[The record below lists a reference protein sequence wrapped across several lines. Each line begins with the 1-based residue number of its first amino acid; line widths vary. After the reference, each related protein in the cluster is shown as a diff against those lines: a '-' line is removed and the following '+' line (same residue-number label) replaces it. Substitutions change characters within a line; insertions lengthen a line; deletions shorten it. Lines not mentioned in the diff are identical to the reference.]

1 MRINVA
7 QLLKEAVGEVRHYE
21 IAETDADMPLE
32 GEARLLRT
40 DRGIL
45 VTGRLKTRVR
55 ETCSRC
61 LEQFDCP
68 LALEMEEEVFPTRDA
83 TTGAVLPVPPEA
95 AFTIDENHELNLGE
109 AVRQYVLLTV
119 PMKPICREDCAGLC
133 PRCGANLNNGP
144 CGCPE
149 EGLDPRWGKL
159 RGLSLEE

>member
-7 QLLKEAVGEVRHYE
+7 QLLKEAVGEVRHYK

-32 GEARLLRT
+32 GEAQLLRT

-61 LEQFDCP
+61 LEQFDCS
-68 LALEMEEEVFPTRDA
+68 LSLEMEEEVFPPRGA

-95 AFTIDENHELNLGE
+95 VFTIDENHELDLGE
-109 AVRQYVLLTV
+109 AVRQYVLLTM

-144 CGCPE
+144 CGCPQ
-149 EGLDPRWGKL
+149 EGIDLRWGKL
-159 RGLSLEE
+159 RELSLEE